1 MATLRSVSSTGAN
14 SEQFTC
20 TKPSGTV
27 AGDVLLA
34 FQAAGSPSD
43 DGMTTPTGGGATW
56 QLLGSRHSI
65 DWGGT
70 KIWWKVAGPS
80 EPSRYNFRQDFGYFD
95 SLDSVVAIVAIAD
108 SDGATPRIASADGS
122 FNVVCPSVTTTTAP
136 GVTVRWAAALLNDG
150 DAEWTTPSGH
160 TTRVDRTASSTS
172 ELATSATLAT
182 KVRSVAGSTG
192 SATFGADF
200 GWVFAHGFTV
210 DVGGISTPAPE
221 PEPAIPPSKDIHYRY
236 EFADLLTDE
245 FITNLDLS
253 DVSYDRRIGE
263 PGTFSATIPIPSAT
277 VAARVAA
284 IIPRYPEDLSTGPGR
299 TVVHVYRNGIVW
311 GTYLIW
317 SASIAMSE
325 RGGLSARIDGA
336 TLESYLD
343 HVEIRE
349 DLIYEGDDQLEIAA
363 ALIESMQAQAHAD
376 IGLTVESATSG
387 VPRDASY
394 LAGETSTYGG
404 RLKELAE
411 LDDGFEF
418 IVQTSDPGTGTRIRE
433 VQFGYPRLGNVDT
446 EHVFAQPGNV
456 ISWQED
462 IDALRGGTSV
472 VAQGESDS
480 TDLSTDSGPTLSAP
494 HDAAAHFAAGWPR
507 LDAKIT
513 AHFVRDTDTLDDYA
527 ARWAATN
534 AGAVRVHQVTIRL
547 DGDDFT
553 PANLGDQARVVLVN
567 NWWPRLN
574 GGASFDR
581 SWRVIG
587 ISVQATTRG
596 QRETAQLVFEEV
608 SE

>member
-1 MATLRSVSSTGAN
+1 MAILRSVSSNEFDTLTG
-14 SEQFTC
+14 TC
-20 TKPSGTV
+20 TKPPGT
-27 AGDVLLA
+27 APNDVLIA
-34 FQAAGSPSD
+34 FQTSAYYGDIPMVA
-43 DGMTTPTGGGATW
+43 PTGGGAVW
-56 QLLGSRHSI
+56 RFLGTLIGS
-65 DWGGT
+65 DWAGT
-70 KIWWKVAGPS
+70 TVWWKTAGSS
-80 EPSRYNFRQDFGYFD
+80 EPPRYTFRRGEFGEA
-95 SLDSVVAIVAIAD
+95 SVVAIAAISD
-108 SDGATPRIASADGS
+108 TDGATPRIAFAVNGDDNLVGCPALIATSA
-122 FNVVCPSVTTTTAP
+122 A
-136 GVTVRWAAALLNDG
+136 GVTLRWAAAASNNYG
-150 DAEWTTPSGH
+150 TWTTPTGH
-160 TTRVDRTASSTS
+160 TPHVNRTIGSASAA
-172 ELATSATLAT
+172 LAS
-182 KVRSVAGSTG
+182 RSRPVAGSTG
-192 SATFGADF
+192 AATFRWDADLDIPPTF
-200 GWVFAHGFTV
+200 SHGFTV
-210 DVGGISTPAPE
+210 DVGGTPVPPPE
-221 PEPAIPPSKDIHYRY
+221 PEPSIPPSKDIHYRY
-236 EFADLLTDE
+236 KFCDLLTDVR
-245 FITNLDLS
+245 ITDLDLS

-263 PGTFSATIPIPSAT
+263 PGTFSATIPIPSAE
-277 VAARVAA
+277 VAEKVAA

-349 DLIYEGDDQLEIAA
+349 DLIYDGDDQLEIAA
-363 ALIESMQAQAHAD
+363 ALIDSMQAQSHAD
-376 IGLTVESATSG
+376 LGLTVESATSG
-387 VPRDASY
+387 VPRDAAY
-394 LAGETSTYGG
+394 LASETSTYGG

-418 IVQTSDPGTGTRIRE
+418 AVQTSDPGTGTRTRE
-433 VQFGYPRLGNVDT
+433 VQLGYPRLGSADT
-446 EHVFAQPGNV
+446 EHLFTQPGNV

-494 HDAAAHFAAGWPR
+494 HNAAAHFAAGWPR

-527 ARWAATN
+527 ARWAAAN